1 MIVNLLQNAD
11 TSVTTSAAA
20 ASSPVYLAP
29 ELFAKLPVFVA
40 PTTAPASNSTEAPST
55 SHQHQFVLE
64 TDDKLHELTDEASGN
79 NPRLTDK
86 DSLDV
91 PQLMDDPSVNIHG
104 PSDNDD
110 TQTPGVGGG
119 RSKIGLVLF
128 PFSERFSSTHSL
140 L

>member
-1 MIVNLLQNAD
+1 MIVNLLQNVDA
-11 TSVTTSAAA
+11 SAAA

-40 PTTAPASNSTEAPST
+40 PTAAPASNSTEVPNT

-64 TDDKLHELTDEASGN
+64 TDDKLHELTDEARGN

-86 DSLDV
+86 DSFDV
-91 PQLMDDPSVNIHG
+91 PQLMDNPSVNING
-104 PSDNDD
+104 LSSNGN